1 MLFGFDIPVD
11 YYLGLEEIPKPKAK
25 PAKKKKGK
33 SNTRGKRPDSSTY
46 SVRLSTDSLNSTRL
60 NFHEKSKP
68 PVSLVK
74 QTIVLNQM
82 RSPSTQQM
90 RLDIDNHLVNDK
102 LIHLATDKR
111 AQYDKQQAD
120 QLKK

>member
-25 PAKKKKGK
+25 PSKKKKSK
-33 SNTRGKRPDSSTY
+33 NNTRGKRPDSSTS

-60 NFHEKSKP
+60 NFNEKSKP

-74 QTIVLNQM
+74 
-82 RSPSTQQM
+82 
-90 RLDIDNHLVNDK
+90 
-102 LIHLATDKR
+102 
-111 AQYDKQQAD
+111 
-120 QLKK
+120 

>member
-1 MLFGFDIPVD
+1 
-11 YYLGLEEIPKPKAK
+11 
-25 PAKKKKGK
+25 
-33 SNTRGKRPDSSTY
+33 
-46 SVRLSTDSLNSTRL
+46 
-60 NFHEKSKP
+60 
-68 PVSLVK
+68 
-74 QTIVLNQM
+74 M

-111 AQYDKQQAD
+111 AQYDKQLAD